1 MGRAIIQHPETKK
14 YAMWSS
20 VVDDFVSDWLSE
32 DEIKQWQI
40 NEYAEQIKEQ
50 PITTSRF
57 KSYEECIESIEFY
70 HGKERAD
77 EVKMGGKNEI
87 HNT

>member
-32 DEIKQWQI
+32 DELKQWQI

-50 PITTSRF
+50 TITPSRF
-57 KSYEECIESIEFY
+57 MSYEECIDKIEYY
-70 HGKERAD
+70 HGKERVN
-77 EVKMGGKNEI
+77 EVKTGGLNEI